1 MEQRVQDEPD
11 AYFWFDLF
19 TNDQNEVSS
28 KDFEWLSATFRR
40 GVVDIGKVL
49 LVLSPWN
56 DPQPIRRAW
65 CLFEI
70 FNALDERDVKLEI
83 GLLSNEIEEM
93 RVAVINSSDCQIN
106 ALTDIQAQKAEAKVE
121 EDRKLIF
128 DVIKRSEGGFAHV
141 NQQVKKGLRQWY
153 VETLL
158 NLSEVTPVDPNI
170 LLNTAKIIHEFGYLD
185 EAMGCARRGLKAVLN
200 PNTANFS

>member
-1 MEQRVQDEPD
+1 MS
-11 AYFWFDLF
+11 W
-19 TNDQNEVSS
+19 SS
-28 KDFEWLSATFRR
+28 TYRTILMLIFGLICLQMIRMKYHLKILSGSVLRR

-83 GLLSNEIEEM
+83 GLPSNEIEQM
-93 RVAVINSSDCQIN
+93 RVAVINSSDCLIN

-128 DVIKRSEGGFAHV
+128 DVIKKSEGGFAHV
-141 NQQVKKGLRQWY
+141 NQQVKKGLRQRY

-158 NLSEVTPVDPNI
+158 NLSEASPVDPNI
-170 LLNTAKIIHEFGYLD
+170 
-185 EAMGCARRGLKAVLN
+185 
-200 PNTANFS
+200 

>member
-1 MEQRVQDEPD
+1 MEQRVQDDPD
-11 AYFWFDLF
+11 AYFWFHLF

-83 GLLSNEIEEM
+83 GLPSNEIEQM
-93 RVAVINSSDCQIN
+93 RVAVINSSDCLIN

-128 DVIKRSEGGFAHV
+128 DVINKSEGGFAHV
-141 NQQVKKGLRQWY
+141 NQHIKKGLRQWY
-153 VETLL
+153 VETLH
-158 NLSEVTPVDPNI
+158 NLSE
-170 LLNTAKIIHEFGYLD
+170 
-185 EAMGCARRGLKAVLN
+185 ARSEERRVGKECRSRWS
-200 PNTANFS
+200 PYH